1 MRPAQRAATRL
12 ALTAV
17 AAITLAGCAA
27 DTSVERAGSQ
37 APEATAPAAFHPD
50 SLVTVTFPDGRL
62 SFQHPK
68 AWHVEFFQPS
78 ASPLVATA
86 TVSDPTSQAKISIYT
101 GNVADVVASNAERTV
116 LETDP
121 VPGLRGH
128 SVPTPHSSFFVDR
141 SDGAAQYRMGLTA
154 GLPVS
159 PDGKVQDGLIMLG
172 DRVLTAD
179 VVFTGQP
186 FANDEEAKAWYWGAE
201 GQALKVVL
209 MSLAATAALPSTSA
223 SEPAASAPAAAE
235 PVTFT
240 FPDGRLSF
248 AHPAGWQVHRDGAI
262 ESPAVENAA
271 VYDASGNEQVRIFY
285 GEVGGSATG
294 PLTRSVFYS
303 EPVPGLDGQT
313 GPAVAHASFFVDHI
327 DGEPHY
333 RMALTGGAA
342 IRPDGGQAADVV
354 IVGGN
359 RVLAATVVF
368 SGGPFASDEA
378 AKAWF
383 AGEEGQVLKALLTS
397 FSYR

>member
-1 MRPAQRAATRL
+1 MTQGAFLKSTSMRSARRAVFLLSVTVSAAL
-12 ALTAV
+12 AVT
-17 AAITLAGCAA
+17 GCA
-27 DTSVERAGSQ
+27 SSWSGG
-37 APEATAPAAFHPD
+37 AT
-50 SLVTVTFPDGRL
+50 
-62 SFQHPK
+62 
-68 AWHVEFFQPS
+68 
-78 ASPLVATA
+78 TA
-86 TVSDPTSQAKISIYT
+86 
-101 GNVADVVASNAERTV
+101 
-116 LETDP
+116 
-121 VPGLRGH
+121 
-128 SVPTPHSSFFVDR
+128 
-141 SDGAAQYRMGLTA
+141 
-154 GLPVS
+154 
-159 PDGKVQDGLIMLG
+159 
-172 DRVLTAD
+172 
-179 VVFTGQP
+179 
-186 FANDEEAKAWYWGAE
+186 
-201 GQALKVVL
+201 
-209 MSLAATAALPSTSA
+209 AALPSA
-223 SEPAASAPAAAE
+223 SETEPAASAPAAAE

-248 AHPAGWQVHRDGAI
+248 AHPAGWRVHRDGAI

-285 GEVGGSATG
+285 DEVGGSATG

-303 EPVPGLDGQT
+303 EPVPGLLGHT

-368 SGGPFASDEA
+368 TGGPFDSDEA

-383 AGEEGQVLKALLTS
+383 AGEEGQILKALLMS

>member
-1 MRPAQRAATRL
+1 MRPSQRVAFFP
-12 ALTAV
+12 
-17 AAITLAGCAA
+17 AAIAAAALSLAGCAA
-27 DTSVERAGSQ
+27 DTAVES
-37 APEATAPAAFHPD
+37 APPAFHPD
-50 SLVTVTFPDGRL
+50 SLVTVTFPDGKL

-68 AWHVEFFQPS
+68 EWHVEFFH
-78 ASPLVATA
+78 ASESPYVGTA
-86 TVSDPTSQAKISIYT
+86 TVSDPTSEAKISIYT
-101 GNVADVVASNAERTV
+101 GQIADVVASSAARTV

-121 VPGLRGH
+121 VPGLVGQ
-128 SVPTPHSSFFVDR
+128 SVPTPHASFFVDR
-141 SDGAAQYRMGLTA
+141 SGDAAQYRMGLTP

-159 PDGKVQDGLIMLG
+159 PDGEAQDGLIMLG

-201 GQALKVVL
+201 GQALKAVL
-209 MSLAATAALPSTSA
+209 MSLATTAALPSASA
-223 SEPAASAPAAAE
+223 SEPAASAPATAE

-248 AHPAGWQVHRDGAI
+248 AHPAGWRVHRDGAI
-262 ESPAVENAA
+262 ESPAVEKAT
-271 VYDASGNEQVRIFY
+271 VYDAGGNEQVRISY
-285 GEVGGSATG
+285 SEVGGSATG

-303 EPVPGLDGQT
+303 EPIPGLHGHT

-327 DGEPHY
+327 DGELQY

-368 SGGPFASDEA
+368 TEGPFASDEA
-378 AKAWF
+378 AQAWF
-383 AGEEGQVLKALLTS
+383 AGEEGQALKALLMS